1 MTDDSTPPPS
11 SPPSDPGP
19 SGGAG
24 GTGPGPGTGRR
35 PPAGSGL
42 EENVAG
48 ALSYLL
54 GPVTG
59 VIFLIVDKE
68 RPFVR
73 FHAVQ
78 CLVVTI
84 AWLIVSFA
92 LMVAGTILGMI
103 PVVGFIVT
111 TLAYFALSIVGF
123 ILWLVLMYRAFQG
136 EEWEVPVLGE
146 YARRYESRV

>member
-1 MTDDSTPPPS
+1 MSDDSTPPPP
-11 SPPSDPGP
+11 SPPPEPGP
-19 SGGAG
+19 SSGAG
-24 GTGPGPGTGRR
+24 GARSGSGTGSGA
-35 PPAGSGL
+35 PAGSGL

-59 VIFLIVDKE
+59 VIFLIIDKE

-78 CLVVTI
+78 CLVVTV
-84 AWLIVSFA
+84 AWLVISFA

-103 PVVGFIVT
+103 PVVGFLVT

-123 ILWLVLMYRAFQG
+123 VLWLVLMYKAFQG

-146 YARRYESRV
+146 YTRRYESRV